1 MVLYFSLATGRWWI
15 ATKSPCVVDHRASLA
30 NNGTPYPSITSIM
43 PEQLLYPNTR
53 SQAKHVYTETEVRV
67 ISSELGGCGLR
78 VAAGLVWIGGCVSVW
93 REGTALEQASHSPCN
108 PCC

>member
-1 MVLYFSLATGRWWI
+1 
-15 ATKSPCVVDHRASLA
+15 
-30 NNGTPYPSITSIM
+30 M

-53 SQAKHVYTETEVRV
+53 SQAKHVYTEAEVRV

-78 VAAGLVWIGGCVSVW
+78 VAAGLVWIGGGVSVW
-93 REGTALEQASHSPCN
+93 REGTALEQALHSPCN